1 MSTKR
6 ATTTKRTRGAKAAP
20 AAATPA
26 GEAVFYFP
34 AYGCDPVRPMTE
46 AQARAEQRVLETSL
60 RAHWTHPGVKA
71 IITLLERRAARSKSA
86 AVRPGAGVHEQGQ
99 AFALEQLV
107 GNLQQLGAGLG

>member
-6 ATTTKRTRGAKAAP
+6 ATTTKRAKAP
-20 AAATPA
+20 AAPVAAAP

-46 AQARAEQRVLETSL
+46 EQARAEQRVLEQSL

-71 IITLLERRAARSKSA
+71 MITLLERRAARSKSA
-86 AVRPGAGVHEQGQ
+86 AVRPGAGAHEQGQ

-107 GNLQQLGAGLG
+107 GSLQQLGAGLG